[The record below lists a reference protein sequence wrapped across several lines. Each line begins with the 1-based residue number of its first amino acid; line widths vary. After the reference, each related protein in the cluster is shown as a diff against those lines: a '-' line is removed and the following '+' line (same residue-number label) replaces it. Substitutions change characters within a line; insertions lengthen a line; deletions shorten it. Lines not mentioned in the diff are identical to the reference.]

1 MDNEAATAYARAI
14 VTQNSCH
21 LFAIAFLYWD
31 HLITLDAE
39 IRYLWRRPK
48 SSGAFLFFGVRYGA
62 LLGNIPV
69 TVFSFVNL
77 SPPGFARSLRFTL
90 PQLIISRCLLYGL
103 MHEIFQV
110 SIQVLVSAIMV
121 QRMYAL
127 YSGDKRILWS
137 LIATMTLLMVIIL
150 WLVQNEHSYFMVPVL
165 SGCHPTMPRE
175 SSYHMAGA
183 WGALFVFDTII
194 FALTI
199 FNAYATR
206 RKMGLGAHT
215 DTGTCMP
222 MHALIIRDGAMYFA
236 AMALANL
243 ANITTFVIAG
253 SLPLIPGTLATF
265 ATCISATMASRLVL
279 NIHKQ
284 VDVNKG
290 DDGDAEGNVPGRNL
304 SIPGL
309 RIHDYLHLLSI
320 SPLYWDYLITLDSE
334 VGIVWKRA
342 RSASACWFFLVRYA
356 GLVGNLPVTVFTFY
370 TIPVKWFARLHFDAP
385 REKLKSFPQ
394 LIVSIV
400 MLIRIHALYGRN
412 LRFLAGFLAM
422 SLPLLAVIVWS
433 VQSQGQR
440 SDTVLGFPGCHTSSP
455 QPSNY
460 HLAAA
465 WEGLFAYDC
474 LVFGLTV
481 FKTFSTWR
489 RTGSEADHLPIHTLI
504 LRDGALYFAAMAMA
518 NLGNIIT
525 FYPILSGSLSTF
537 ASCMSV
543 TLMARLML
551 NLHKT
556 SEAGAHIDFDWNS
569 AVVFDDRRVYSD
581 VVFAS
586 ECDAEPPADIDP
598 ETQRSYVPP

>member
-1 MDNEAATAYARAI
+1 M
-14 VTQNSCH
+14 
-21 LFAIAFLYWD
+21 
-31 HLITLDAE
+31 
-39 IRYLWRRPK
+39 
-48 SSGAFLFFGVRYGA
+48 
-62 LLGNIPV
+62 
-69 TVFSFVNL
+69 
-77 SPPGFARSLRFTL
+77 
-90 PQLIISRCLLYGL
+90 
-103 MHEIFQV
+103 
-110 SIQVLVSAIMV
+110 
-121 QRMYAL
+121 
-127 YSGDKRILWS
+127 
-137 LIATMTLLMVIIL
+137 
-150 WLVQNEHSYFMVPVL
+150 
-165 SGCHPTMPRE
+165 
-175 SSYHMAGA
+175 
-183 WGALFVFDTII
+183 
-194 FALTI
+194 
-199 FNAYATR
+199 
-206 RKMGLGAHT
+206 
-215 DTGTCMP
+215 
-222 MHALIIRDGAMYFA
+222 
-236 AMALANL
+236 
-243 ANITTFVIAG
+243 
-253 SLPLIPGTLATF
+253 
-265 ATCISATMASRLVL
+265 
-279 NIHKQ
+279 
-284 VDVNKG
+284 
-290 DDGDAEGNVPGRNL
+290 GDAAAQL
-304 SIPGL
+304 ASQI

-342 RSASACWFFLVRYA
+342 WSASACWFFLVRYA

-370 TIPVKWFARLHFDAP
+370 TIPVKAFHTGHQIVLVGT
-385 REKLKSFPQ
+385 Q

-455 QPSNY
+455 QPRCILD
-460 HLAAA
+460 LAAA

-504 LRDGALYFAAMAMA
+504 LRDGLSAMAMA